1 MPLFYQ
7 KDINDYTKLGIWK
20 IEEDEFFFKN
30 YVPTHRDVTH
40 PHKRLQ
46 HLSGRFLL
54 KYLFP
59 YFPSELIQIADTRK
73 PFLADEA
80 FHFSISHCADYAAAI
95 VSRKYRVGIDIE
107 VPDDKVRR
115 ISHKFV
121 SESEFEMLG
130 PKTITDFTQ
139 IWSAKEAVFKW
150 YGKGEVDF
158 KQHIR
163 LKPND
168 GDAEIMNC
176 FFVKDERNI
185 DVFMKQFP
193 GLCLSY
199 VITV

>member
-1 MPLFYQ
+1 M
-7 KDINDYTKLGIWK
+7 
-20 IEEDEFFFKN
+20 
-30 YVPTHRDVTH
+30 
-40 PHKRLQ
+40 
-46 HLSGRFLL
+46 
-54 KYLFP
+54 
-59 YFPSELIQIADTRK
+59 
-73 PFLADEA
+73 
-80 FHFSISHCADYAAAI
+80 
-95 VSRKYRVGIDIE
+95 GIDIE